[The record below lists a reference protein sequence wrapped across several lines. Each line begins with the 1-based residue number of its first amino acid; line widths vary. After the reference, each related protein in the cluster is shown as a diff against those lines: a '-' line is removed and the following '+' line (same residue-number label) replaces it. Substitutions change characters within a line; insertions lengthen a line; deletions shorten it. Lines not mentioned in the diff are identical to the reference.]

1 MKIDFNVYSKN
12 TGSQM
17 LSVKVIVVYHVSFQ
31 FLVLIS
37 VSMVIYRSLK
47 AMVNYNRTFDSIW

>member
-17 LSVKVIVVYHVSFQ
+17 LSVKAIVVYHVSFQ

>member
-17 LSVKVIVVYHVSFQ
+17 LSVKAIVVYHVSFQ

-47 AMVNYNRTFDSIW
+47 AMVNYNRTFDSI